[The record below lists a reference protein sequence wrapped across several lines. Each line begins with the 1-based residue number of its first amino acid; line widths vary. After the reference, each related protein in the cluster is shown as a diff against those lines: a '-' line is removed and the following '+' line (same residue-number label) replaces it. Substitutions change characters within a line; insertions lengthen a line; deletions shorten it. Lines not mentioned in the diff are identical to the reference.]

1 MACHQRRL
9 QHSKEEK
16 QKGSWCETS
25 RKVMASGKMA
35 QKLARFPK
43 LGFSLGCVPISDLTC
58 LAEGSVAGE
67 LPNSTELGKNV
78 SWRSL
83 LQSELYS
90 RGIDYCG
97 LRTL

>member
-35 QKLARFPK
+35 QKLAGFPK
-43 LGFSLGCVPISDLTC
+43 LGLSLGCVPISDLTC

-67 LPNSTELGKNV
+67 LPNSTELGKKM
-78 SWRSL
+78 
-83 LQSELYS
+83 Y
-90 RGIDYCG
+90 RGEACYRANYIRG
-97 LRTL
+97 VLTTVA